1 MVSWLREDQPEWE
14 QFSLGVPL
22 GGWPLPGWNELVE
35 WFRRRRVAVQAG
47 PRAVLV
53 IGVRESC
60 EWVFQC
66 GMNWKAGMQRSFLDG
81 SQRVPFLVPIQVDQ
95 TSSIEC
101 QSVIPVFAFNNT
113 RRGRLAG

>member
-1 MVSWLREDQPEWE
+1 MVP
-14 QFSLGVPL
+14 
-22 GGWPLPGWNELVE
+22 
-35 WFRRRRVAVQAG
+35 RRRVAVQAG

-53 IGVRESC
+53 IGERERAVSGFSSVRL
-60 EWVFQC
+60 
-66 GMNWKAGMQRSFLDG
+66 AGRPVCSVEFRDG

-101 QSVIPVFAFNNT
+101 QSVILVFAFNNT

>member
-1 MVSWLREDQPEWE
+1 MVPEEKSSGPGRSEGCPGDLRE
-14 QFSLGVPL
+14 
-22 GGWPLPGWNELVE
+22 
-35 WFRRRRVAVQAG
+35 
-47 PRAVLV
+47 
-53 IGVRESC
+53 RESC

-66 GMNWKAGMQRSFLDG
+66 EMSWKAGMQRSFRDG

-101 QSVIPVFAFNNT
+101 QSVILVFAFNNT